1 MEENIFE
8 MEYVINGEKY
18 LITTTK
24 VGEEAPVSNT
34 TNESIVKMSYAEDK
48 GSMTFSFN
56 KIPEGMD
63 VHTWAGII
71 RDYGIILTI

>member
-1 MEENIFE
+1 MEEKVFE

-18 LITTTK
+18 LVTTTK
-24 VGEEAPVSNT
+24 VDEETPVSST
-34 TNESIVKMSYAEDK
+34 TNESIVKMSYAANE

-56 KIPEGMD
+56 KIPEGMG

-71 RDYGIILTI
+71 RDYGIILTK